1 MSRTLVGIAAC
12 AVLVLATPAMAQRG
26 QGRGG
31 RGMFQVTKLTLLQ
44 AEPVQKELELVDDQK
59 SKIAAIA
66 EEQRGQ
72 QGQRGGGQDLS
83 DEERA
88 KRRADRA
95 AALAALNQKID
106 AVLLDHQRTRL
117 QEVWLQAAGTGAL
130 DDADV
135 AKALAISEDQQTKLA
150 DARRAAAEA
159 MQDALQ
165 GGNFDR
171 EKIQQLRKEASDKTL
186 AVLTSEQKD
195 KFEKMQGKKVTFDLT
210 AIGRG
215 RGGGGRRGGGNQ

>member
-26 QGRGG
+26 QGRGFGG
-31 RGMFQVTKLTLLQ
+31 RGGMFQVTKLQLLS

-66 EEQRGQ
+66 EEQ
-72 QGQRGGGQDLS
+72 QGQRGGGGQDLS
-83 DEERA
+83 AEERA
-88 KRRADRA
+88 KRRTERA
-95 AALAALNQKID
+95 AALNQKID

-130 DDADV
+130 SDADV
-135 AKALAISEDQQTKLA
+135 AKALAITEDQQTKLA

-159 MQDALQ
+159 MQEALQ

-215 RGGGGRRGGGNQ
+215 GRGQRRGGGGNNQ